1 MKKLSQAQETA
12 LERLIELGKP
22 STSQEIKVQIITMQS
37 LQKSGYVKAI
47 ENFGDDETYGR
58 ECEAIHWELVKK

>member
-12 LERLIELGKP
+12 LERLVELGKP
-22 STSQEIKVQIITMQS
+22 STSQEIKVQIITMQY

-47 ENFGDDETYGR
+47 ENF
-58 ECEAIHWELVKK
+58 H